1 MAMFNM
7 QVIKRL
13 PTQLANQIAAGE
25 VVQRP
30 SSVVKELMEN
40 AIDAGATEISL
51 SIKDGGRTLISI
63 QDNGSGMNAEDALL
77 CFERHATSK
86 ITAIDDLF
94 KLTTMGFRGE
104 ALASIG
110 AVAHVSLKTKRE
122 AGLTGVHIKMEGGNI
137 ALNEEA
143 VCSKGSLIEVKNLF
157 FNVPAR
163 RNFLKSDSIEFNH
176 IEDAFLYIAIAHPE
190 VSFILHHN
198 NQAIYNLSA
207 ANLKRRVTD
216 VLGKN
221 AGDRV
226 FPIESETDI
235 VRLTGFIGKPETAK
249 KTRGNQFFF
258 VNNRFFKSSYFNHAV
273 LKAFEG
279 LIPDK
284 THPTYFIFLEVDP
297 AKIDVNIHPT
307 KTEIKFEEERF
318 IYSILLSTIRQS
330 LGMFNLMP
338 SLDFELETA
347 FDLPA
352 GFNKQPIVE
361 PTIQVDPNFN
371 PFNPQGGGGG
381 KSNGFTKG
389 IKEQG
394 FGSSTPNEADW
405 RSFYTI
411 NETPLPEQQEL
422 PGIADVQSVADL
434 LLVGRYIFTPVKT
447 GVMMIDSKRAM
458 ERILYDECIESF
470 VKHPLNQQMLLFPIE
485 KNLEKQELRIVSNHL
500 KTFEQLGFNISLQEQ
515 VLHILGAPEIL
526 HENGVVQCIEELIDR
541 VGYSEQHQEDVA
553 HSLVLQ
559 MVKHAA
565 RYHRISNKSE
575 AEMQIQRLFSSPDHT
590 LSPSNEPIIQILA
603 FEQLNQLIK

>member
-1 MAMFNM
+1 M

-86 ITAIDDLF
+86 IVAIDDLF

-122 AGLTGVHIKMEGGNI
+122 AALTGVHIKMEGGNI
-137 ALNEEA
+137 ALNEEV
-143 VCSKGSLIEVKNLF
+143 VCLKGTLIEVKNLF
-157 FNVPAR
+157 YNVPAR

-226 FPIESETDI
+226 FPIASETDI
-235 VRLTGFIGKPETAK
+235 VKLTGFIGKPETAK
-249 KTRGNQFFF
+249 KTRGSQFFF
-258 VNNRFFKSSYFNHAV
+258 VNKRFFKSSYFNHAV

-279 LIPDK
+279 LIPEK

-371 PFNPQGGGGG
+371 PFNPQGGGGSG
-381 KSNGFTKG
+381 KSNGFSKG

-394 FGSSTPNEADW
+394 FGSSTPSEADW

-411 NETPLPEQQEL
+411 NETTIPEQQEL
-422 PGIADVQSVADL
+422 PGISDVQSVADL

-458 ERILYDECIESF
+458 ERILYDESIESF

-485 KNLEKQELRIVSNHL
+485 KTLEKQEVRIVSNHL
-500 KTFEQLGFNISLQEQ
+500 KTFEQLGFNIALQEE
-515 VLHILGAPEIL
+515 VIHILGAPEIL
-526 HENGVVQCIEELIDR
+526 HENGVVQCLEELIDR
-541 VGYSEQHQEDVA
+541 VAYSEQHQEDVA

-575 AEMQIQRLFSSPDHT
+575 AEMQIQRLFSCPDHT

>member
-1 MAMFNM
+1 M

-51 SIKDGGRTLISI
+51 NIKDGGRTLISI

-86 ITAIDDLF
+86 IDAIDDLF

-122 AGLTGVHIKMEGGNI
+122 EALTGVHIKMEGGNI
-137 ALNEEA
+137 AMNEEV
-143 VCSKGSLIEVKNLF
+143 VCSKGTLIEVKNLF
-157 FNVPAR
+157 YNVPAR

-198 NQAIYNLSA
+198 SQAIYNLSA

-235 VRLTGFIGKPETAK
+235 VKLTGFIGKPETAK
-249 KTRGNQFFF
+249 KTRGSQFFF
-258 VNNRFFKSSYFNHAV
+258 VNKRFFKNSYFNHAV

-279 LIPDK
+279 LIPEK

-371 PFNPQGGGGG
+371 PFKPQANSG
-381 KSNGFTKG
+381 KSNGFSKG

-394 FGSSTPNEADW
+394 FGSTTPNEADW
-405 RSFYTI
+405 QSFYSI

-422 PGIADVQSVADL
+422 PGITDVQSVADL

-447 GVMMIDSKRAM
+447 GVMMIDSKRAI

-470 VKHPLNQQMLLFPIE
+470 VKHPLNQQMLLFPID
-485 KNLEKQELRIVSNHL
+485 KPLEKQEVRIVSNHL
-500 KTFEQLGFNISLQEQ
+500 KTFEQLGFNISLEEE
-515 VLHILGAPEIL
+515 VLHIFGAPEIL
-526 HENGVVQCIEELIDR
+526 HENGVVQCLEELIDR
-541 VGYSEQHQEDVA
+541 VEYSEQHQEDVA

-575 AEMQIQRLFSSPDHT
+575 AELQIQRLFSCPDHT

>member
-1 MAMFNM
+1 M

-86 ITAIDDLF
+86 IVAIDDLF

-122 AGLTGVHIKMEGGNI
+122 AALTGVHIKMEGGNI
-137 ALNEEA
+137 ALNEEV
-143 VCSKGSLIEVKNLF
+143 VCLKGTLIEVKNLF
-157 FNVPAR
+157 YNVPAR

-198 NQAIYNLSA
+198 NQAIYNLSS

-226 FPIESETDI
+226 FPIASETDI
-235 VRLTGFIGKPETAK
+235 VKLTGFIGKPETAK
-249 KTRGNQFFF
+249 KTRGSQFFF
-258 VNNRFFKSSYFNHAV
+258 VNKRFFKSSYFNHAV

-279 LIPDK
+279 LIPEK

-381 KSNGFTKG
+381 KSNGFSKG

-394 FGSSTPNEADW
+394 FGSSTPSEADW

-411 NETPLPEQQEL
+411 NETPLPEQQQL
-422 PGIADVQSVADL
+422 PGLADVQSMADL

-447 GVMMIDSKRAM
+447 GVMMIDSKRAI
-458 ERILYDECIESF
+458 ERILYDESIESF

-485 KNLEKQELRIVSNHL
+485 KTLEKQEVRIVSNHL
-500 KTFEQLGFNISLQEQ
+500 KTFEQLGFNIALQEE
-515 VLHILGAPEIL
+515 VIHILGAPEIL
-526 HENGVVQCIEELIDR
+526 HENGVVQCLEELIDR
-541 VGYSEQHQEDVA
+541 VAYSEQHQEDVA

-575 AEMQIQRLFSSPDHT
+575 AEMQIQRLFSCPDHT

>member
-1 MAMFNM
+1 MARFNM

-51 SIKDGGRTLISI
+51 NIKDGGRTLISI

-86 ITAIDDLF
+86 IDAIDDLF

-122 AGLTGVHIKMEGGNI
+122 EALTGVHIKMEGGNI
-137 ALNEEA
+137 AMNEEV
-143 VCSKGSLIEVKNLF
+143 VCSKGTLIEVKNLF
-157 FNVPAR
+157 YNVPAR

-198 NQAIYNLSA
+198 SQAIYNLSA

-235 VRLTGFIGKPETAK
+235 VKLTGFIGKPETAK
-249 KTRGNQFFF
+249 KTRGSQFFF
-258 VNNRFFKSSYFNHAV
+258 VNKRFFKSSYFNHAV

-279 LIPDK
+279 LIPEK

-371 PFNPQGGGGG
+371 PFKPQANSG
-381 KSNGFTKG
+381 KSNGFSKG

-394 FGSSTPNEADW
+394 FGSTTPNEADW
-405 RSFYTI
+405 QSFYSI

-470 VKHPLNQQMLLFPIE
+470 VKHPLNQQMLLFPID
-485 KNLEKQELRIVSNHL
+485 KTLEKQEVRIVSNHL
-500 KTFEQLGFNISLQEQ
+500 KTFEQLGFNISLNEE
-515 VLHILGAPEIL
+515 VLHIFGAPEIL

-575 AEMQIQRLFSSPDHT
+575 AELQIQRLFSCPDHT

>member
-1 MAMFNM
+1 M

-86 ITAIDDLF
+86 IVAIDDLF

-110 AVAHVSLKTKRE
+110 AVAHVSLKTKLE

-137 ALNEEA
+137 ALNEEV
-143 VCSKGSLIEVKNLF
+143 VCLKGTLIEVKNLF
-157 FNVPAR
+157 YNVPAR

-226 FPIESETDI
+226 FPIASETDI
-235 VRLTGFIGKPETAK
+235 VKLTGFIGKPETAK
-249 KTRGNQFFF
+249 KTRGSQFFF
-258 VNNRFFKSSYFNHAV
+258 VNKRFFKSSYFNHAV

-279 LIPDK
+279 LIPEK

-381 KSNGFTKG
+381 KSNGFSKG

-394 FGSSTPNEADW
+394 FGSSTPSEADW

-411 NETPLPEQQEL
+411 NETPLPEQQQL
-422 PGIADVQSVADL
+422 PGLADVQSMADL

-458 ERILYDECIESF
+458 ERILYDESIESF

-485 KNLEKQELRIVSNHL
+485 KTLEKQEVRIVSNHL
-500 KTFEQLGFNISLQEQ
+500 KTFEQLGFNISLQEE

-526 HENGVVQCIEELIDR
+526 HENGVVQCLEELIDR
-541 VGYSEQHQEDVA
+541 VAYSEQHQEDVA

-575 AEMQIQRLFSSPDHT
+575 AEMQIQRLFSCPEHT

>member
-1 MAMFNM
+1 M

-51 SIKDGGRTLISI
+51 NIKDGGRTLISI

-86 ITAIDDLF
+86 IDAIDDLF

-122 AGLTGVHIKMEGGNI
+122 EALTGVHIKMEGGNI
-137 ALNEEA
+137 AMNEEV
-143 VCSKGSLIEVKNLF
+143 VCSKGTLIEVKNLF
-157 FNVPAR
+157 YNVPAR

-198 NQAIYNLSA
+198 SQAIYNLSA

-235 VRLTGFIGKPETAK
+235 VKLTGFIGKPETAK
-249 KTRGNQFFF
+249 KTRGSQFFF
-258 VNNRFFKSSYFNHAV
+258 VNKRFFKSSYFNHAV

-279 LIPDK
+279 LIPEK

-371 PFNPQGGGGG
+371 PFKPQANSG
-381 KSNGFTKG
+381 KSNGFSKG

-394 FGSSTPNEADW
+394 FGSTTPNEADW
-405 RSFYTI
+405 QSFYSI

-470 VKHPLNQQMLLFPIE
+470 VKHPLNQQMLLFPID
-485 KNLEKQELRIVSNHL
+485 KTLEKQEVRIISNHL
-500 KTFEQLGFNISLQEQ
+500 KTFEQLGFNISLNEE
-515 VLHILGAPEIL
+515 VLHIFGAPEIL

-575 AEMQIQRLFSSPDHT
+575 AELQIQRLFSCPDHT

>member
-1 MAMFNM
+1 M
-7 QVIKRL
+7 QIIKRL

-86 ITAIDDLF
+86 IVAIDDLF

-122 AGLTGVHIKMEGGNI
+122 AALTGVHIKMEGGNF
-137 ALNEEA
+137 ALNEEV
-143 VCSKGSLIEVKNLF
+143 VCLKGTLIEVKNLF
-157 FNVPAR
+157 YNVPAR

-198 NQAIYNLSA
+198 NQAIYNLSS

-226 FPIESETDI
+226 FPIASETDI
-235 VRLTGFIGKPETAK
+235 VKLTGFIGKPETAK
-249 KTRGNQFFF
+249 KTRGSQFFF
-258 VNNRFFKSSYFNHAV
+258 VNKRFFKSSYFNHAV

-279 LIPDK
+279 LIPEK

-381 KSNGFTKG
+381 KSNGFSKG

-394 FGSSTPNEADW
+394 FGSSTPSEADW

-411 NETPLPEQQEL
+411 NETPLPEQQQL
-422 PGIADVQSVADL
+422 PGLADVQSMADL

-447 GVMMIDSKRAM
+447 GVMMIDSKRAI
-458 ERILYDECIESF
+458 ERILYDESIESF

-485 KNLEKQELRIVSNHL
+485 KNLEKQEVRIVSNHL
-500 KTFEQLGFNISLQEQ
+500 KTFEQLGFNISLQEE

-526 HENGVVQCIEELIDR
+526 HENGVVQCLEELIDR
-541 VGYSEQHQEDVA
+541 VAYSEQHQEDVA

-575 AEMQIQRLFSSPDHT
+575 AEMQIQRLFSCPDHT

>member
-1 MAMFNM
+1 MARFNM

-40 AIDAGATEISL
+40 AIDASATEISL
-51 SIKDGGRTLISI
+51 NIKDGGRTLISI

-86 ITAIDDLF
+86 IDAIDDLF

-122 AGLTGVHIKMEGGNI
+122 EALTGVYIKMEGGNI
-137 ALNEEA
+137 AMNEEV
-143 VCSKGSLIEVKNLF
+143 VCSKGTLIEVKNLF
-157 FNVPAR
+157 YNVPAR

-235 VRLTGFIGKPETAK
+235 VKLTGFIGKPETAK
-249 KTRGNQFFF
+249 KTRGSQFFF
-258 VNNRFFKSSYFNHAV
+258 VNKRFFKNSYFNHAV

-279 LIPDK
+279 LIPEK

-297 AKIDVNIHPT
+297 SKIDVNIHPT

-361 PTIQVDPNFN
+361 PTIQVEPNFN
-371 PFNPQGGGGG
+371 PFKPQSNSG
-381 KSNGFTKG
+381 KSNGFSKG

-394 FGSSTPNEADW
+394 FGSTSPNEADW
-405 RSFYTI
+405 QSFYSI

-470 VKHPLNQQMLLFPIE
+470 VKHPLNQQMLLFPID
-485 KNLEKQELRIVSNHL
+485 KPLEKQEVRIVSNHL
-500 KTFEQLGFNISLQEQ
+500 KTFEQLGFNISLNEE
-515 VLHILGAPEIL
+515 VLHIFGAPEIL
-526 HENGVVQCIEELIDR
+526 HENGVVQCLEELIDR
-541 VGYSEQHQEDVA
+541 VEYSEQHQEDVA

-575 AEMQIQRLFSSPDHT
+575 AELQIQRLFSCHDHT

>member
-1 MAMFNM
+1 M

-51 SIKDGGRTLISI
+51 IIKDGGRTLISI

-86 ITAIDDLF
+86 IDAIDDLF

-122 AGLTGVHIKMEGGNI
+122 EALTGVHIKMEGGNI
-137 ALNEEA
+137 AMNEEV
-143 VCSKGSLIEVKNLF
+143 VCSKGTLIEVKNLF
-157 FNVPAR
+157 YNVPAR

-198 NQAIYNLSA
+198 SQAIYNLSA

-235 VRLTGFIGKPETAK
+235 VKLTGFIGKPETAK
-249 KTRGNQFFF
+249 KTRGSQFFF
-258 VNNRFFKSSYFNHAV
+258 VNKRFFKSSYFNHAV

-279 LIPDK
+279 LIPEK
-284 THPTYFIFLEVDP
+284 THPTFFIFLEVDP

-371 PFNPQGGGGG
+371 PFKPQSNSG
-381 KSNGFTKG
+381 KSNGFSKG

-394 FGSSTPNEADW
+394 FGSTTPNEADW
-405 RSFYTI
+405 QSFYSI

-422 PGIADVQSVADL
+422 PGITDVQSVADL

-470 VKHPLNQQMLLFPIE
+470 VKHPLNQQMLLFPID
-485 KNLEKQELRIVSNHL
+485 KPLEKQEVRIVSNHL
-500 KTFEQLGFNISLQEQ
+500 KTFEQLGFNISLEEQ

-526 HENGVVQCIEELIDR
+526 HENGVVQCLEELIDR
-541 VGYSEQHQEDVA
+541 VEYSEQHQEDVA

-575 AEMQIQRLFSSPDHT
+575 AELQIQRLFSCPDHT

>member
-1 MAMFNM
+1 MAMFIM

-86 ITAIDDLF
+86 IVAIDDLF

-110 AVAHVSLKTKRE
+110 AVAHVSLKTKLE

-137 ALNEEA
+137 ALNEEV
-143 VCSKGSLIEVKNLF
+143 VCLKGTLIEVKNLF
-157 FNVPAR
+157 YNVPAR

-226 FPIESETDI
+226 FPIASETDI
-235 VRLTGFIGKPETAK
+235 VKLTGFIGKPETAK
-249 KTRGNQFFF
+249 KTRGSQFFF
-258 VNNRFFKSSYFNHAV
+258 VNKRFFKSSYFNHAV

-279 LIPDK
+279 LIPEK

-371 PFNPQGGGGG
+371 PFNPQGGGSG
-381 KSNGFTKG
+381 KSNGFSKG

-394 FGSSTPNEADW
+394 FGSSTPSEADW

-411 NETPLPEQQEL
+411 NETTIPEQQEL
-422 PGIADVQSVADL
+422 PGISDVQSVADL

-458 ERILYDECIESF
+458 ERILYDESIESF

-485 KNLEKQELRIVSNHL
+485 KTLEKQEVRIVSNHL
-500 KTFEQLGFNISLQEQ
+500 KTFEQLGFNISLQEE

-526 HENGVVQCIEELIDR
+526 HENGVVQCLEELIDR
-541 VGYSEQHQEDVA
+541 VAYSEQHQEDVA

-575 AEMQIQRLFSSPDHT
+575 AEMQIQRLFSCPEHT

>member
-1 MAMFNM
+1 M

-86 ITAIDDLF
+86 IVAIDDLF

-122 AGLTGVHIKMEGGNI
+122 AALTGVHIKMEGGNI
-137 ALNEEA
+137 ALNEEV
-143 VCSKGSLIEVKNLF
+143 VCLKGTLIEVKNLF
-157 FNVPAR
+157 YNVPAR

-198 NQAIYNLSA
+198 NQAIYNLSS

-226 FPIESETDI
+226 FPIASETDI
-235 VRLTGFIGKPETAK
+235 VKLTGFIGKPETAK
-249 KTRGNQFFF
+249 KTRGSQFFF
-258 VNNRFFKSSYFNHAV
+258 VNKRFFKSSYFNHAV

-279 LIPDK
+279 LIPEK

-381 KSNGFTKG
+381 KSNGFSKG

-394 FGSSTPNEADW
+394 FGSSTPSEADW

-411 NETPLPEQQEL
+411 NETPLPEQQQL
-422 PGIADVQSVADL
+422 PGLADVQSMADL

-447 GVMMIDSKRAM
+447 GVMMIDSKRAI
-458 ERILYDECIESF
+458 ERILYDESIESF

-485 KNLEKQELRIVSNHL
+485 KTLEKQEVRIVSNHI
-500 KTFEQLGFNISLQEQ
+500 KTFEQLGFNIALQEE
-515 VLHILGAPEIL
+515 VIHILGAPEIL
-526 HENGVVQCIEELIDR
+526 HENGVVQCLEELIDR
-541 VGYSEQHQEDVA
+541 VAYSEQHQEDVA

-575 AEMQIQRLFSSPDHT
+575 AEMQIQRLFSCPDHT

>member
-1 MAMFNM
+1 MARFNM

-40 AIDAGATEISL
+40 AIDASATEISL
-51 SIKDGGRTLISI
+51 NIKDGGRTLISI

-86 ITAIDDLF
+86 IDAIDDLF

-122 AGLTGVHIKMEGGNI
+122 EALTGVYIKMEGGNI
-137 ALNEEA
+137 AMNEEV
-143 VCSKGSLIEVKNLF
+143 VCSKGTLIEVKNLF
-157 FNVPAR
+157 YNVPAR

-235 VRLTGFIGKPETAK
+235 VKLTGFIGKPETAK
-249 KTRGNQFFF
+249 KTRGSQFFF
-258 VNNRFFKSSYFNHAV
+258 VNKRFFKSSYFNHAV

-279 LIPDK
+279 LIPEK

-297 AKIDVNIHPT
+297 SKIDVNIHPT

-371 PFNPQGGGGG
+371 PFKPQSNSG
-381 KSNGFTKG
+381 KSNGFSKG

-394 FGSSTPNEADW
+394 FGSTSPNEADW
-405 RSFYTI
+405 QSFYSI

-470 VKHPLNQQMLLFPIE
+470 VKHPLNQQMLLFPID
-485 KNLEKQELRIVSNHL
+485 KPLEKQEVRIVSNHL
-500 KTFEQLGFNISLQEQ
+500 KTFEQLGFNISLNEE
-515 VLHILGAPEIL
+515 VLHIFGAPEIL
-526 HENGVVQCIEELIDR
+526 HENGVVQCLEELIDR
-541 VGYSEQHQEDVA
+541 VEYSEQHQEDVA

-575 AEMQIQRLFSSPDHT
+575 AELQIQRLFSCHDHT

>member
-1 MAMFNM
+1 MFNM

-86 ITAIDDLF
+86 IDAIDDLF

-122 AGLTGVHIKMEGGNI
+122 SAVTGVHIKMEGGNI
-137 ALNEEA
+137 ALNEEV
-143 VCSKGSLIEVKNLF
+143 VCSKGTLIEVKNLF

-176 IEDAFLYIAIAHPE
+176 LEDAFLYIAIAHPE

-198 NQAIYNLSA
+198 NQAIYNLSS

-235 VRLTGFIGKPETAK
+235 VKVTGFIGKPETAK
-249 KTRGNQFFF
+249 KTRGSQFFF
-258 VNNRFFKSSYFNHAV
+258 VNKRFFKSSYFNHAV

-279 LIPDK
+279 LIPEK

-371 PFNPQGGGGG
+371 PFNPQGGGG
-381 KSNGFTKG
+381 KSNGFSKG

-394 FGSSTPNEADW
+394 FGSSTPTEADW

-411 NETPLPEQQEL
+411 NESPLPEQQEL
-422 PGIADVQSVADL
+422 PGIADVQTVADL

-485 KNLEKQELRIVSNHL
+485 KNLEKQEVRIVSNHI

-553 HSLVLQ
+553 HSLVLH

>member
-1 MAMFNM
+1 M

-51 SIKDGGRTLISI
+51 NIKDGGRTLISI

-86 ITAIDDLF
+86 IDAIDDLF

-122 AGLTGVHIKMEGGNI
+122 EALTGVHIKMEGGNI
-137 ALNEEA
+137 AMNEEV
-143 VCSKGSLIEVKNLF
+143 VCSKGTLIEVKNLF
-157 FNVPAR
+157 YNVPAR

-235 VRLTGFIGKPETAK
+235 VKLTGFIGKPETAK
-249 KTRGNQFFF
+249 KTRGSQFFF
-258 VNNRFFKSSYFNHAV
+258 VNKRFFKNSYFNHAV

-279 LIPDK
+279 LIPEK

-371 PFNPQGGGGG
+371 PFKPQSNSG
-381 KSNGFTKG
+381 KSNGFSKG

-394 FGSSTPNEADW
+394 FGSTTPNEADW
-405 RSFYTI
+405 QSFYSI

-470 VKHPLNQQMLLFPIE
+470 VKHPLNQQMLLFPID
-485 KNLEKQELRIVSNHL
+485 KPLEKQEVRIVSNHL
-500 KTFEQLGFNISLQEQ
+500 KTFEQLGFNISLEEE
-515 VLHILGAPEIL
+515 VLHIFGAPEIL
-526 HENGVVQCIEELIDR
+526 HENGVVQCLEELIDR
-541 VGYSEQHQEDVA
+541 VEYSEQHQEDVA

-575 AEMQIQRLFSSPDHT
+575 AELQIQRLFSCPDHT

>member
-143 VCSKGSLIEVKNLF
+143 VCSKGTLIEVKNLF

-163 RNFLKSDSIEFNH
+163 RNFLKSDAIEFNH

-515 VLHILGAPEIL
+515 VLHILGAPELL

-565 RYHRISNKSE
+565 RYHRISNKTE

>member
-1 MAMFNM
+1 M

-86 ITAIDDLF
+86 IIAIDDLF

-110 AVAHVSLKTKRE
+110 AVAHVSLKTKLE

-137 ALNEEA
+137 ALNEEV
-143 VCSKGSLIEVKNLF
+143 VCLKGTLIEVKNLF
-157 FNVPAR
+157 YNVPAR

-198 NQAIYNLSA
+198 NQAVYNLSA

-226 FPIESETDI
+226 FPIASETDI
-235 VRLTGFIGKPETAK
+235 VKLTGFIGKPETAK
-249 KTRGNQFFF
+249 KTRGSQFFF
-258 VNNRFFKSSYFNHAV
+258 VNKRFFKSSYFNHAV

-279 LIPDK
+279 LIPEK

-381 KSNGFTKG
+381 KSNGFSKG

-394 FGSSTPNEADW
+394 FGSSTPSEADW

-411 NETPLPEQQEL
+411 NETPLPEQQQL
-422 PGIADVQSVADL
+422 PGLADVQSMADL

-447 GVMMIDSKRAM
+447 GVMMIDSKRAI
-458 ERILYDECIESF
+458 ERILYDESIESF

-485 KNLEKQELRIVSNHL
+485 KNLEKQEVRIVSNHL
-500 KTFEQLGFNISLQEQ
+500 KTFEQLGFNISLQEE

-526 HENGVVQCIEELIDR
+526 HENGVVQCLEELIDR
-541 VGYSEQHQEDVA
+541 VAYSEQHQEDVA

-575 AEMQIQRLFSSPDHT
+575 AEMQIQRLFSCPDHT

>member
-1 MAMFNM
+1 M

-86 ITAIDDLF
+86 IVAIDDLF

-122 AGLTGVHIKMEGGNI
+122 TALTGVHIKMEGGNF
-137 ALNEEA
+137 ALNEEV
-143 VCSKGSLIEVKNLF
+143 VCLKGTLIEVKNLF
-157 FNVPAR
+157 YNVPAR

-198 NQAIYNLSA
+198 NQAVYNLSA

-226 FPIESETDI
+226 FPIASETDI
-235 VRLTGFIGKPETAK
+235 VKLTGFIGKPETAK
-249 KTRGNQFFF
+249 KTRGSQFFF
-258 VNNRFFKSSYFNHAV
+258 VNKRFFKSSYFNHAV

-279 LIPDK
+279 LIPEK

-381 KSNGFTKG
+381 KSNGFSKG

-394 FGSSTPNEADW
+394 FGSSTPSEADW

-411 NETPLPEQQEL
+411 NETPLPEQQQL
-422 PGIADVQSVADL
+422 PGLADVQSMADL

-447 GVMMIDSKRAM
+447 GVMMIDSKRAI

-485 KNLEKQELRIVSNHL
+485 KNLEKQEVRIVSNHL
-500 KTFEQLGFNISLQEQ
+500 KTFEQLGFNISLQEE

-526 HENGVVQCIEELIDR
+526 HENGVVQCLEELIDR
-541 VGYSEQHQEDVA
+541 VAYSEQHQEDVA

-575 AEMQIQRLFSSPDHT
+575 AEMQIQRLFSCPDHT

>member
-86 ITAIDDLF
+86 IDAIDDLF

-122 AGLTGVHIKMEGGNI
+122 EALTGVHIKMEGGNI
-137 ALNEEA
+137 AMNEEV
-143 VCSKGSLIEVKNLF
+143 VCSKGTLIEVKNLF
-157 FNVPAR
+157 YNVPAR
-163 RNFLKSDSIEFNH
+163 RNFLKSDAIEFNH

-279 LIPDK
+279 LIPEK

-394 FGSSTPNEADW
+394 FGSTTPNEADW
-405 RSFYTI
+405 QSFYSI

>member
-1 MAMFNM
+1 M

-51 SIKDGGRTLISI
+51 NIKDGGRTLISI

-86 ITAIDDLF
+86 IDAIDDLF

-110 AVAHVSLKTKRE
+110 AVAHISLKTKRE
-122 AGLTGVHIKMEGGNI
+122 EALTGVHIKMEGGNI
-137 ALNEEA
+137 VINEEV
-143 VCSKGSLIEVKNLF
+143 VCSKGTLIEVKNLF
-157 FNVPAR
+157 YNVPAR
-163 RNFLKSDSIEFNH
+163 RNFLKSDAIEFNH
-176 IEDAFLYIAIAHPE
+176 VEDAFLYIAIAHPE

-235 VRLTGFIGKPETAK
+235 VKLTGFIGKPETAK
-249 KTRGNQFFF
+249 KTRGSQFFF
-258 VNNRFFKSSYFNHAV
+258 VNKRFFKSSYFNHAV

-279 LIPDK
+279 LIPEK

-352 GFNKQPIVE
+352 GFNKQPVVE

-371 PFNPQGGGGG
+371 PFKPQANSG
-381 KSNGFTKG
+381 KSNGFSKG

-394 FGSSTPNEADW
+394 FGSTTPKEADW
-405 RSFYTI
+405 QSFYSI

-470 VKHPLNQQMLLFPIE
+470 VKHPLNQQMLLFPID
-485 KNLEKQELRIVSNHL
+485 KPLEKQEVRIVSNHL
-500 KTFEQLGFNISLQEQ
+500 KTFEQLGFNISLQEE
-515 VLHILGAPEIL
+515 VLHIFGAPEIL
-526 HENGVVQCIEELIDR
+526 HENGVVQCLEELIDR

-565 RYHRISNKSE
+565 RYHRIGNKSE
-575 AEMQIQRLFSSPDHT
+575 AELQIQRLFSCPDHT

>member
-1 MAMFNM
+1 M
-7 QVIKRL
+7 
-13 PTQLANQIAAGE
+13 
-25 VVQRP
+25 
-30 SSVVKELMEN
+30 
-40 AIDAGATEISL
+40 
-51 SIKDGGRTLISI
+51 
-63 QDNGSGMNAEDALL
+63 
-77 CFERHATSK
+77 
-86 ITAIDDLF
+86 
-94 KLTTMGFRGE
+94 
-104 ALASIG
+104 
-110 AVAHVSLKTKRE
+110 
-122 AGLTGVHIKMEGGNI
+122 
-137 ALNEEA
+137 NEEV
-143 VCSKGSLIEVKNLF
+143 VCSKGTLIEVKNLF
-157 FNVPAR
+157 YNVPAR
-163 RNFLKSDSIEFNH
+163 RNFLKSDAIEFNH
-176 IEDAFLYIAIAHPE
+176 IEDTFLYIAIAHPE

-279 LIPDK
+279 LIPEK